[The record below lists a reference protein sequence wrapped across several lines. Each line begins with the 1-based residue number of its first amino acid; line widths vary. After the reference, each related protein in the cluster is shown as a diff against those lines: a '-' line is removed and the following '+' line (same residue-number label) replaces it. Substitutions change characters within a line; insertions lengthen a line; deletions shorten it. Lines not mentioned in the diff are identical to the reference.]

1 MESLNYYSLKK
12 AASLLQ
18 EPEEK
23 VLDYIRS
30 GRLKAQFLT
39 NIMDYIIT
47 HEDLMAFLKQ
57 KKDFGTMRKVL
68 THRVVI
74 VDRDLKIQDVCKLDL
89 ARKQIQVRVATTDR
103 EVQLLIDEFLPDI
116 VAVNLGATTR
126 TVDPIRG
133 AIEKARAAKRIIVIY
148 HNYLESIFQEKLEVQ
163 AHIKKLAPD
172 YVVNI
177 SRGLGPLLD
186 IIRKAL
192 GVK

>member
-12 AASLLQ
+12 AAAILQ

-47 HEDLMAFLKQ
+47 HEDLMSFLKQ

-103 EVQLLIDEFLPDI
+103 EVQLLIDDFLPD
-116 VAVNLGATTR
+116 VLAVNLGATTR

-133 AIEKARAAKRIIVIY
+133 AIEKAKAAKRILIVY
-148 HNYLESIFQEKLEVQ
+148 HNLLESSLQEKPEIQ
-163 AHIKKLAPD
+163 AHIQRLGPD
-172 YVVNI
+172 YTVNI
-177 SRGLGPLLD
+177 SRGLSSLLD
-186 IIRKAL
+186 TIKKAL
-192 GVK
+192 GVR

>member
-68 THRVVI
+68 THRVII

-89 ARKQIQVRVATTDR
+89 ARKQIQVRIATTDR
-103 EVQLLIDEFLPDI
+103 EVQLLVDEFLPDI

-126 TVDPIRG
+126 SVDPIRG
-133 AIEKARAAKRIIVIY
+133 ALEKARAAKRIVVIY
-148 HNYLESIFQEKLEVQ
+148 HNYLESTFQEKPDLQ
-163 AHIKKLAPD
+163 AHVKRLAPD

-177 SRGLGPLLD
+177 SRGLSPLLD
-186 IIRKAL
+186 IIKKVL